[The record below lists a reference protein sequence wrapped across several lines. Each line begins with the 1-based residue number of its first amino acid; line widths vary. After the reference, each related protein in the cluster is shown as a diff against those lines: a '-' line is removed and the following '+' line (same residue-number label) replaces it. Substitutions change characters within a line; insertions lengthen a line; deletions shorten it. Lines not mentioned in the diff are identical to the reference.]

1 MYLDTLLGN
10 VRLKWIY
17 YLLDVLIRVLAKLQV
32 LLELILPD
40 FHSLDLVG
48 VVKPHCLA

>member
-1 MYLDTLLGN
+1 VYLDTLLGN
-10 VRLKWIY
+10 VWLKWIND
-17 YLLDVLIRVLAKLQV
+17 LLDVLIRILAKLEL
-32 LLELILPD
+32 LLELIFPD